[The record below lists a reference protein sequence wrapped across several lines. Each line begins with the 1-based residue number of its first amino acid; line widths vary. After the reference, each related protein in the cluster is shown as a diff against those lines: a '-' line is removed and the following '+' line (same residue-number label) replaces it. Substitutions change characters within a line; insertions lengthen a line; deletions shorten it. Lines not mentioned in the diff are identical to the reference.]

1 MNYPSEKMNV
11 LKKNWIN
18 IQGNLQ
24 PHYKTSGVVMYFK
37 FKTKVLFAMDVKL
50 RRGRKNN
57 RANVFY

>member
-24 PHYKTSGVVMYFK
+24 PRYKNSGVVVYKK
-37 FKTKVLFAMDVKL
+37 FKIKVLFAMDVKL
-50 RRGRKNN
+50 RKGRKYN
-57 RANVFY
+57 RTNVLF